1 MLRKCKIGFQ
11 TLLSALVLLIAVD
24 GQAQVSVGGTP
35 LSWGYTLTGSN
46 TVITL
51 PAVDE
56 AALLLEDEARQ
67 MNGEKSTRFG
77 YNHEVSIDVLASCVW
92 ESTSSHEI
100 GRLAIQSDGARSINL
115 IFNEFYLEQDVSLFL
130 YNASKNDLI
139 GAFTAANNK
148 PYRTFSTLPLPGD
161 VLVLEVNAPLGSR
174 SDLSVMQLET
184 VTHAYKD
191 LFNQSLD
198 KGLGQS
204 GSCNVN
210 VNCPEA
216 AGWEDQRR
224 SVARIVVNGNDH
236 CTGALINNTGNDG
249 TPYFLTANHCLTGN
263 VSNWVFWFNWE
274 SPTCNPTQNSSY
286 DGVSGSTL
294 LASCS
299 NSDFALLEL
308 SQDVPLNY
316 NPYYAGWSAV
326 NTAPTSS
333 VGIHHPSGDIK
344 KWSYDGDASVSS
356 EWGGWGSSG
365 TNTHWEVLDWDIG
378 TTEGGSSGS
387 PLFDQ
392 NKRIVGQLHGGAAL
406 CGNDFSDLY
415 GKVAY
420 SWDCQNQNS
429 GRLDVWL
436 DPNNSGLTLLDGF
449 DPNSDVYVNDAMAGE
464 ILGFEDSCASGAI
477 AQLVLVNA
485 GTDPLTSTDIIYGLN
500 GSSQQT
506 LNWSGNIAPGSSEVI
521 DLELVSLTPG
531 PLLYE
536 ARVSNPNG
544 VTDENSANN
553 LAFVNKTILGP
564 AGCTSTSISSLAHG
578 VLLLSPNPVDH
589 VLSLSRV
596 DTEQSVVRIYNAEGQ
611 IMMQKEWW
619 DSQFSLDVSQ
629 WSNGVYIVYSQS
641 VVTGKEGRI
650 SFVKQ

>member
-1 MLRKCKIGFQ
+1 MLRNCKLWLPAI
-11 TLLSALVLLIAVD
+11 LSAGLLLVANY

-35 LSWGYTLTGSN
+35 LSWTSVVTASN
-46 TVITL
+46 TAIVL

-56 AALLLEDEARQ
+56 AALLLEDEARL
-67 MNGEKSTRFG
+67 MNGEKTTRFG
-77 YNHEVSIDVLASCVW
+77 YNHDVTIDVLASCEW
-92 ESTSSHEI
+92 ETTSTHEI
-100 GRLAIQSDGARSINL
+100 GRLAIQSEGARSLNL
-115 IFNEFYLEQDVSLFL
+115 IFSDFYLDQGVSFFL
-130 YNASKNDLI
+130 YNESKNDVI
-139 GAFTAANNK
+139 GAFTSANNK
-148 PYRTFSTLPLPGD
+148 SYRTFSTLPLPGD
-161 VLVLEVNAPLGSR
+161 VLVLEINAPLGSR
-174 SDLSVMQLET
+174 TELTAMQLET

-191 LFNQSLD
+191 LFTQSLD

-236 CTGALINNTGNDG
+236 CTGALINNTENDG

-263 VSNWVFWFNWE
+263 VTNWVFWFNWE

-286 DGVSGSTL
+286 DGISGSTL

-299 NSDFALLEL
+299 SSDFALLEL
-308 SQDVPLNY
+308 SQEVPLDY
-316 NPYYAGWSAV
+316 NPYYAGWSAE
-326 NTAPTSS
+326 NTAPTSA

-392 NKRIVGQLHGGAAL
+392 NQRIVGQLHGGAAL

-436 DPNNSGLTLLDGF
+436 DPSNTGLTLLDGF
-449 DPNSDVYVNDAMAGE
+449 DPNSDVYANDAMAGE

-485 GTDPLTSTDIIYGLN
+485 GADPLTSTDILFGLN
-500 GSSQQT
+500 GSAQQT
-506 LNWSGNIAPGSSEVI
+506 INWTGNLAPGSSEIV
-521 DLELVSLTPG
+521 DLELVSLSPG
-531 PLLYE
+531 PILYQ

-564 AGCTSTSISSLAHG
+564 AGCNPTSVLSLDAG
-578 VLLLSPNPVDH
+578 GLLLAPNPVDQ
-589 VLSLSRV
+589 VVSLSRV
-596 DTEQSVVRIYNAEGQ
+596 DNEHSVVRIVNSTGQ
-611 IMMQKEWW
+611 LMVQKDWIGN
-619 DSQFSLDVSQ
+619 SLSLDVSQ
-629 WSNGVYIVYSQS
+629 WSDGVYVVHSQS
-641 VVTGKEGRI
+641 ITTGKEGRV

>member
-1 MLRKCKIGFQ
+1 MLRNCKLWLPAI
-11 TLLSALVLLIAVD
+11 LSAGLMLVANYS
-24 GQAQVSVGGTP
+24 QAQVSVGGTP
-35 LSWGYTLTGSN
+35 LSWTSVVTASN
-46 TVITL
+46 TAIVL
-51 PAVDE
+51 PVVDE
-56 AALLLEDEARQ
+56 AALLLEDEARL
-67 MNGEKSTRFG
+67 MNGEKTTRFG
-77 YNHEVSIDVLASCVW
+77 YNHDVTIDVLASCEW
-92 ESTSSHEI
+92 ETTSTHEI
-100 GRLAIQSDGARSINL
+100 GRLAIQSEGARSLNL
-115 IFNEFYLEQDVSLFL
+115 IFSDFYLEQEVSFFL
-130 YNASKNDLI
+130 YNESKNDVI
-139 GAFTAANNK
+139 VAFTSANNK
-148 PYRTFSTLPLPGD
+148 SYRTFSTLPLPGD
-161 VLVLEVNAPLGSR
+161 VLVLEINAPLGSR
-174 SDLSVMQLET
+174 TELTAMQLET

-191 LFNQSLD
+191 LFTQSLD

-236 CTGALINNTGNDG
+236 CTGALINNTENDG

-263 VSNWVFWFNWE
+263 VTNWVFWFNWE

-286 DGVSGSTL
+286 DGISGSTL

-299 NSDFALLEL
+299 SSDFALLEL
-308 SQDVPLNY
+308 SQEVPLDY
-316 NPYYAGWSAV
+316 NPYYAGWSAE
-326 NTAPTSS
+326 NTAPTSA

-344 KWSYDGDASVSS
+344 KWAYDGDASVSS

-387 PLFDQ
+387 PVFDQ
-392 NKRIVGQLHGGAAL
+392 NQRIVGQLHGGAAL

-436 DPNNSGLTLLDGF
+436 DPSNTGLTLLDGF
-449 DPNSDVYVNDAMAGE
+449 DPNSDVYANDAMAGE

-485 GTDPLTSTDIIYGLN
+485 GADPLTSTDILFGLN
-500 GSSQQT
+500 GSAQQT
-506 LNWSGNIAPGSSEVI
+506 INWTGNLAPGSSEIV
-521 DLELVSLTPG
+521 DLELVSLSPG
-531 PLLYE
+531 PILYQ

-564 AGCTSTSISSLAHG
+564 AGCNPTSVLSLDAG
-578 VLLLSPNPVDH
+578 GLLLAPNPVDQ
-589 VLSLSRV
+589 VVSLSRV
-596 DTEQSVVRIYNAEGQ
+596 DNEHSIVRIVNSTGQ
-611 IMMQKEWW
+611 LMVQKDWMGNTL
-619 DSQFSLDVSQ
+619 SLDVSQ
-629 WSNGVYIVYSQS
+629 WSDGVYVVHSQS
-641 VVTGKEGRI
+641 ITTGKEGRV

>member
-1 MLRKCKIGFQ
+1 MLMKYKIRLIV
-11 TLLSALVLLIAVD
+11 LLSVVVMLTALD
-24 GQAQVSVGGTP
+24 GLAQVSVGGTP
-35 LSWGYTLTGSN
+35 LSWNSNHYTS
-46 TVITL
+46 TVPITL
-51 PAVDE
+51 PVVDE
-56 AALLLEDEARQ
+56 AALLLEDEARLA
-67 MNGEKSTRFG
+67 NGEKSTRFG
-77 YNHEVSIDVLASCVW
+77 YNHEVAIDVLSSCIW
-92 ESTSSHEI
+92 ETTSTHEI
-100 GRLAIQSDGARSINL
+100 GRLSIQSEGARSINL
-115 IFNEFYLEQDVSLFL
+115 IFNDFHLEGDVALFL
-130 YNASKNDLI
+130 YNESREDVI
-139 GAFTAANNK
+139 GAFTSLNNK
-148 PYRTFSTLPLPGD
+148 SYRSFSTLPLPGD
-161 VLVLEVNAPLGSR
+161 ILTLEINAPLGSR
-174 SDLSVMQLET
+174 TDLTVIELET

-216 AGWEDQRR
+216 SGWADERR
-224 SVARIVVNGNDH
+224 SVARIVVNGGDH
-236 CTGALINNTGNDG
+236 CTGALINNTGNDA
-249 TPYFLTANHCLTGN
+249 TPYFLTANHCLTGS

-286 DGVSGSTL
+286 DGISGSTL

-308 SQDVPLNY
+308 SQAVPLEY

-326 NTAPTSS
+326 NTAPTST

-344 KWSYDGDASVSS
+344 KWSYDSDASVSS

-420 SWDCQNQNS
+420 SWDCQSQNS
-429 GRLDVWL
+429 GRLDIYL

-449 DPNSDVYVNDAMAGE
+449 DPNADVYANDAMAGE

-477 AQLVLVNA
+477 AKLVLVNA
-485 GTDPLTSTDIIYGLN
+485 GTDPLTSADILYGLN
-500 GSSQQT
+500 GSTQQT
-506 LNWSGNIAPGSSEVI
+506 LNWSGNLASGSSEVV
-521 DLELVSLTPG
+521 DLEIVSLNPG
-531 PLLYE
+531 PILYE

-553 LAFVNKTILGP
+553 LVFVNKTIVGP
-564 AGCTSTSISSLAHG
+564 AGCTSTSVLALDEG
-578 VLLLSPNPVDH
+578 GILIAPNPVDQL
-589 VLSLSRV
+589 LSLSRV
-596 DTEQSVVRIYNAEGQ
+596 NEEGSVVRIYNAKGQ
-611 IMMQKEWW
+611 LLFQEQWLGNTL
-619 DSQFSLDVSQ
+619 SLDVSQ
-629 WSNGVYIVYSQS
+629 WTNGVYVVQYQS
-641 VVTGKEGRI
+641 MMTGKQGRI

>member
-1 MLRKCKIGFQ
+1 WQ
-11 TLLSALVLLIAVD
+11 T
-24 GQAQVSVGGTP
+24 
-35 LSWGYTLTGSN
+35 
-46 TVITL
+46 
-51 PAVDE
+51 
-56 AALLLEDEARQ
+56 
-67 MNGEKSTRFG
+67 
-77 YNHEVSIDVLASCVW
+77 
-92 ESTSSHEI
+92 TSSHEI
-100 GRLAIQSDGARSINL
+100 GRLAIQSDRARSINL
-115 IFNEFYLEQDVSLFL
+115 IFNDFYLEDDVSLFL
-130 YNASKNDLI
+130 YNESKEDVI
-139 GAFTAANNK
+139 GAFTSANNK
-148 PYRTFSTLPLPGD
+148 AYRTFSTLPLPGD
-161 VLVLEVNAPLGSR
+161 VLILEINAPLGSR
-174 SDLSVMQLET
+174 TDVTAMQLET

-191 LFNQSLD
+191 LFTQSLD

-236 CTGALINNTGNDG
+236 CTGALINNTGNDA

-274 SPTCNPTQNSSY
+274 SPACNPTQNSSY

-299 NSDFALLEL
+299 SSDFALLEL
-308 SQDVPLNY
+308 SQEVPLEY

-326 NTAPTSS
+326 NTAPTSA

-356 EWGGWGSSG
+356 AWGGWGNSV

-420 SWDCQNQNS
+420 SWDCQSQNS
-429 GRLDVWL
+429 GRLDIYL

-449 DPNSDVYVNDAMAGE
+449 DPNADVYANDAMAGE
-464 ILGFEDSCASGAI
+464 VLGFEDSCASGAI

-485 GTDPLTSTDIIYGLN
+485 GADPLTSVDILYGLN
-500 GSSQQT
+500 GSAQQI
-506 LNWSGNIAPGSSEVI
+506 LNWSGNLAPGSSEVV
-521 DLELVSLTPG
+521 DLELVSLNPG

-564 AGCTSTSISSLAHG
+564 AGCTSTSIFDLDEG
-578 VLLLSPNPVDH
+578 GILLSPNPVDH
-589 VLSLSRV
+589 MLSLSRV
-596 DTEQSVVRIYNAEGQ
+596 DTEHSVVRVYNAKGQ
-611 IMMQKEWW
+611 LM
-619 DSQFSLDVSQ
+619 
-629 WSNGVYIVYSQS
+629 
-641 VVTGKEGRI
+641 
-650 SFVKQ
+650 

>member
-1 MLRKCKIGFQ
+1 MLRNCKIRF
-11 TLLSALVLLIAVD
+11 TAFLSAAMMLTSIE

-35 LSWGYTLTGSN
+35 LSWTNVLTASN
-46 TVITL
+46 TAIVL

-56 AALLLEDEARQ
+56 VALLLEDEARL
-67 MNGEKSTRFG
+67 MNGEKTTRFG
-77 YNHEVSIDVLASCVW
+77 YNHDVTIDVISSCEW
-92 ESTSSHEI
+92 QTTSSHEI
-100 GRLAIQSDGARSINL
+100 GRLAIQSDRARSINL
-115 IFNEFYLEQDVSLFL
+115 IFNDFYLEDDVSLFL
-130 YNASKNDLI
+130 YNESKEDVI
-139 GAFTAANNK
+139 GAFTSANNK
-148 PYRTFSTLPLPGD
+148 AYRTFSTLPLPGD
-161 VLVLEVNAPLGSR
+161 VLILEINAPLGSR
-174 SDLSVMQLET
+174 TDVTAMQLET

-191 LFNQSLD
+191 LFTQSLD

-236 CTGALINNTGNDG
+236 CTGALINNTGNDA

-299 NSDFALLEL
+299 SSDFALLEL
-308 SQDVPLNY
+308 SQEVPLEY

-326 NTAPTSS
+326 NTAPTSA

-356 EWGGWGSSG
+356 EWGGWGNSG

-420 SWDCQNQNS
+420 SWDCQSENS
-429 GRLDVWL
+429 GRLDVYL

-449 DPNSDVYVNDAMAGE
+449 DPNSDVYANDAMAGE
-464 ILGFEDSCASGAI
+464 VLGFEDSCASGAI
-477 AQLVLVNA
+477 VQLVLVNA
-485 GTDPLTSTDIIYGLN
+485 GTDPLTSADILYGLN
-500 GSSQQT
+500 GSVQQT
-506 LNWSGNIAPGSSEVI
+506 LIWTGNLAPGSSEVV
-521 DLELVSLTPG
+521 DLELVSLNPG
-531 PLLYE
+531 SLLYE

-564 AGCTSTSISSLAHG
+564 AGCTSTSILDLDEGGILLA
-578 VLLLSPNPVDH
+578 PNPVDH
-589 VLSLSRV
+589 MLSLSRV
-596 DTEQSVVRIYNAEGQ
+596 HAEHSVVRVYNAKGQ
-611 IMMQKEWW
+611 LMAQREWLGNTL
-619 DSQFSLDVSQ
+619 SLDVSQ
-629 WSNGVYIVYSQS
+629 WTNGVYVMQSQS
-641 VVTGKEGRI
+641 VVTGKESRI

>member
-1 MLRKCKIGFQ
+1 MTSIWNKGF
-11 TLLSALVLLIAVD
+11 
-24 GQAQVSVGGTP
+24 
-35 LSWGYTLTGSN
+35 
-46 TVITL
+46 
-51 PAVDE
+51 
-56 AALLLEDEARQ
+56 LLL
-67 MNGEKSTRFG
+67 
-77 YNHEVSIDVLASCVW
+77 YNE
-92 ESTSSHEI
+92 
-100 GRLAIQSDGARSINL
+100 
-115 IFNEFYLEQDVSLFL
+115 
-130 YNASKNDLI
+130 SKNDVI
-139 GAFTAANNK
+139 GAFTSANNK
-148 PYRTFSTLPLPGD
+148 SYRTFSTLPLPGD
-161 VLVLEVNAPLGSR
+161 VLVLEINAPLGSR
-174 SDLSVMQLET
+174 TELTSMQLET

-191 LFNQSLD
+191 LFTQSLD

-236 CTGALINNTGNDG
+236 CTGALINNTENDG

-263 VSNWVFWFNWE
+263 VTNWVFWFNWE

-286 DGVSGSTL
+286 DGISGSTL

-299 NSDFALLEL
+299 SSDFALLEL
-308 SQDVPLNY
+308 SQEVPLNY
-316 NPYYAGWSAV
+316 NPYYAGWSAE
-326 NTAPTSS
+326 NTAPTSA

-392 NKRIVGQLHGGAAL
+392 NQRIVGQLHGGAAL

-436 DPNNSGLTLLDGF
+436 DPSNTGLTLLDGF
-449 DPNSDVYVNDAMAGE
+449 DPNSDVYANDARAGE
-464 ILGFEDSCASGAI
+464 VLGFEDSCASGAI

-485 GTDPLTSTDIIYGLN
+485 GSDPLTSVDILYGLN
-500 GSSQQT
+500 GTSQQT
-506 LNWSGNIAPGSSEVI
+506 LNWTGNLAPGSSEIV
-521 DLELVSLTPG
+521 DLELVSLNPG

-564 AGCTSTSISSLAHG
+564 AGCNPTSVLSLDAG
-578 VLLLSPNPVDH
+578 GLLLAPNPVDQ
-589 VLSLSRV
+589 VVSLSRV
-596 DTEQSVVRIYNAEGQ
+596 DNEHSIVRIVNSTGQ
-611 IMMQKEWW
+611 LMVQKDWMGNTL
-619 DSQFSLDVSQ
+619 SLDV
-629 WSNGVYIVYSQS
+629 
-641 VVTGKEGRI
+641 
-650 SFVKQ
+650 

>member
-1 MLRKCKIGFQ
+1 MLRNCKLWLPAI
-11 TLLSALVLLIAVD
+11 LSAGLMLVANYS
-24 GQAQVSVGGTP
+24 QAQVSVGGTP
-35 LSWGYTLTGSN
+35 LSWTSVVTASN
-46 TVITL
+46 TAIVL
-51 PAVDE
+51 PVVDE
-56 AALLLEDEARQ
+56 AALLLEDEARL
-67 MNGEKSTRFG
+67 MNGEKTTRFG
-77 YNHEVSIDVLASCVW
+77 YNHDVTIDVLASCEW
-92 ESTSSHEI
+92 ETTSTHEI
-100 GRLAIQSDGARSINL
+100 GRLAIQSEGARSLNL
-115 IFNEFYLEQDVSLFL
+115 IFSDFYLEQEVSLFL
-130 YNASKNDLI
+130 YNESKNDVI
-139 GAFTAANNK
+139 GAFTSANNK
-148 PYRTFSTLPLPGD
+148 SYRTFSTLPLPGD
-161 VLVLEVNAPLGSR
+161 VLVLEINAPLGSR
-174 SDLSVMQLET
+174 TELTAMQLET

-191 LFNQSLD
+191 LFTQSLD

-236 CTGALINNTGNDG
+236 CTGALINNTENDG

-263 VSNWVFWFNWE
+263 VTNWVFWFNWE

-286 DGVSGSTL
+286 DGISGSTL

-299 NSDFALLEL
+299 SSDFALLEL
-308 SQDVPLNY
+308 SQEVPLDY
-316 NPYYAGWSAV
+316 NPYYAGWSAE
-326 NTAPTSS
+326 NTAPTSA

-392 NKRIVGQLHGGAAL
+392 NQRIVGQLHGGAAL

-436 DPNNSGLTLLDGF
+436 DPSNTGLTLLDGF
-449 DPNSDVYVNDAMAGE
+449 DPNSDVYANDAMAGE

-485 GTDPLTSTDIIYGLN
+485 GADPLTSTDILFGLN
-500 GSSQQT
+500 GSAQQT
-506 LNWSGNIAPGSSEVI
+506 INWTGYLAPGSSEIV
-521 DLELVSLTPG
+521 DLELVSLSPG
-531 PLLYE
+531 PILYQ

-564 AGCTSTSISSLAHG
+564 AGCNPTSVLSLDAG
-578 VLLLSPNPVDH
+578 GLLLAPNPVDQ
-589 VLSLSRV
+589 VVSLSRV
-596 DTEQSVVRIYNAEGQ
+596 DNEHSIVRIVNSTGQ
-611 IMMQKEWW
+611 LMVQKDWMGNTL
-619 DSQFSLDVSQ
+619 SLDVSQ
-629 WSNGVYIVYSQS
+629 WSDGVYVVHSQS
-641 VVTGKEGRI
+641 ITTGKEGRV

>member
-1 MLRKCKIGFQ
+1 MLRNCKLWLPAI
-11 TLLSALVLLIAVD
+11 LSAGLMLVANYS
-24 GQAQVSVGGTP
+24 QAQVSVGGTP
-35 LSWGYTLTGSN
+35 LSWTSVVTASN
-46 TVITL
+46 TAIVL
-51 PAVDE
+51 PVVDE
-56 AALLLEDEARQ
+56 AALLLEDEARLL
-67 MNGEKSTRFG
+67 NGEKTTRFG
-77 YNHEVSIDVLASCVW
+77 YNHDVTIDVLASCEW
-92 ESTSSHEI
+92 ETTSTHEI
-100 GRLAIQSDGARSINL
+100 GRLAIQSEGARSLNL
-115 IFNEFYLEQDVSLFL
+115 IFSDFYLEQGVSFFL
-130 YNASKNDLI
+130 YNESKNDVI
-139 GAFTAANNK
+139 GAFTSANNK
-148 PYRTFSTLPLPGD
+148 SYRTFSTLPLPGD
-161 VLVLEVNAPLGSR
+161 VLVLEINAPLGSR
-174 SDLSVMQLET
+174 TELTAMQLET

-191 LFNQSLD
+191 LFTQSLD

-236 CTGALINNTGNDG
+236 CTGALINNTENDG

-263 VSNWVFWFNWE
+263 VTNWVFWFNWE

-286 DGVSGSTL
+286 DGISGSTL

-299 NSDFALLEL
+299 SSDFALLEL
-308 SQDVPLNY
+308 SQEVPLDY
-316 NPYYAGWSAV
+316 NPYYAGWSAE
-326 NTAPTSS
+326 NTAPTSA

-392 NKRIVGQLHGGAAL
+392 NQRIVGQLHGGAAL

-436 DPNNSGLTLLDGF
+436 DPSNTGLTLLDGF
-449 DPNSDVYVNDAMAGE
+449 DPNSDVYANDAMAGE

-485 GTDPLTSTDIIYGLN
+485 GADPLTSTDILFGLN
-500 GSSQQT
+500 GSAQQT
-506 LNWSGNIAPGSSEVI
+506 INWTGNLAPGSSEIV
-521 DLELVSLTPG
+521 DLELVSLSPG
-531 PLLYE
+531 PILYQ

-564 AGCTSTSISSLAHG
+564 AGCNPTSVLSLDAG
-578 VLLLSPNPVDH
+578 GLLLAPNPVDQ
-589 VLSLSRV
+589 VVSLSRV
-596 DTEQSVVRIYNAEGQ
+596 DNEHSIVRIVNSTGQ
-611 IMMQKEWW
+611 LMVQKDWMGNTL
-619 DSQFSLDVSQ
+619 SLDVSQ
-629 WSNGVYIVYSQS
+629 WSDGVYVVHSQS
-641 VVTGKEGRI
+641 ITTGKEGRV

>member
-1 MLRKCKIGFQ
+1 MLRNCKLWLPAI
-11 TLLSALVLLIAVD
+11 LSAGLMLVANYS
-24 GQAQVSVGGTP
+24 QAQVSVGGTP
-35 LSWGYTLTGSN
+35 LSWTSVVTASN
-46 TVITL
+46 TAIVL
-51 PAVDE
+51 PVVDE
-56 AALLLEDEARQ
+56 AALLLEDEARL
-67 MNGEKSTRFG
+67 MNGEKTTRFG
-77 YNHEVSIDVLASCVW
+77 YNHDVTIDVLASCEW
-92 ESTSSHEI
+92 ETTSTHEI
-100 GRLAIQSDGARSINL
+100 GRLAIQSEGARSLNL
-115 IFNEFYLEQDVSLFL
+115 IFSDFYLEQGVSFFL
-130 YNASKNDLI
+130 YNESKNDVI
-139 GAFTAANNK
+139 GAFTSANNK
-148 PYRTFSTLPLPGD
+148 SYRTFSTLPLPGD
-161 VLVLEVNAPLGSR
+161 VLVLEINAPLGSR
-174 SDLSVMQLET
+174 TELTAMQLET

-191 LFNQSLD
+191 LFTQSLD

-236 CTGALINNTGNDG
+236 CTGALINNTENDG

-263 VSNWVFWFNWE
+263 VTNWVFWFNWE

-286 DGVSGSTL
+286 DGISGSTL

-299 NSDFALLEL
+299 SSDFALLEL
-308 SQDVPLNY
+308 SQEVPLDY
-316 NPYYAGWSAV
+316 NPYYAGWSAE
-326 NTAPTSS
+326 NTAPTSA

-392 NKRIVGQLHGGAAL
+392 NQRIVGQLHGGAAL

-436 DPNNSGLTLLDGF
+436 DPSNTGLTLLDGF
-449 DPNSDVYVNDAMAGE
+449 DPNSDVYANDAMAGE

-485 GTDPLTSTDIIYGLN
+485 GADPLTSTDILFGLN
-500 GSSQQT
+500 GSAQQT
-506 LNWSGNIAPGSSEVI
+506 INWTGNLAPGSSEIV
-521 DLELVSLTPG
+521 DLELVSLSPG
-531 PLLYE
+531 PILYQ

-564 AGCTSTSISSLAHG
+564 AGCNPTSVLSLDAG
-578 VLLLSPNPVDH
+578 GLLLAPNPVDQ
-589 VLSLSRV
+589 VVSLSRV
-596 DTEQSVVRIYNAEGQ
+596 DNEHSIVRIVNSTGQ
-611 IMMQKEWW
+611 LMVQKDWMGNTL
-619 DSQFSLDVSQ
+619 SLDVSQ
-629 WSNGVYIVYSQS
+629 WSDGVYVVHSQS
-641 VVTGKEGRI
+641 ITTGKEGRV

>member
-1 MLRKCKIGFQ
+1 MLRNCKLWLPAI
-11 TLLSALVLLIAVD
+11 LSAGLMLVANYS
-24 GQAQVSVGGTP
+24 QAQVSVGGAP
-35 LSWGYTLTGSN
+35 LSWTSVVTASN
-46 TVITL
+46 TAIVL
-51 PAVDE
+51 PVVDE
-56 AALLLEDEARQ
+56 AALLLEDEARL
-67 MNGEKSTRFG
+67 MNGEKTTRFG
-77 YNHEVSIDVLASCVW
+77 YNHDVTIDVLASCEW
-92 ESTSSHEI
+92 ETTSTHEI
-100 GRLAIQSDGARSINL
+100 GRLAIQSEGARSLNL
-115 IFNEFYLEQDVSLFL
+115 IFSDFYLEQGVSFFL
-130 YNASKNDLI
+130 YNESKNDVI
-139 GAFTAANNK
+139 GAFTSANNK
-148 PYRTFSTLPLPGD
+148 SYRTFSTLPLPGD
-161 VLVLEVNAPLGSR
+161 VLVLEINAPLGSR
-174 SDLSVMQLET
+174 TELTSMQLET

-191 LFNQSLD
+191 LFTQSLD

-236 CTGALINNTGNDG
+236 CTGALINNTENDG

-263 VSNWVFWFNWE
+263 VTNWVFWFNWE

-286 DGVSGSTL
+286 DGISGSTL

-299 NSDFALLEL
+299 SSDFALLEL
-308 SQDVPLNY
+308 SQEVPLDY
-316 NPYYAGWSAV
+316 NPYYAGWSAE
-326 NTAPTSS
+326 NTAPTSA

-392 NKRIVGQLHGGAAL
+392 NQRIVGQLHGGAAL

-436 DPNNSGLTLLDGF
+436 DPSNTGLTLLDGF
-449 DPNSDVYVNDAMAGE
+449 DPNSDVYANDAMAGE

-485 GTDPLTSTDIIYGLN
+485 GADPLTSTDILFGLN
-500 GSSQQT
+500 GAAQQT
-506 LNWSGNIAPGSSEVI
+506 INWTGNLAPGSSEIV
-521 DLELVSLTPG
+521 DLELVSLSPG
-531 PLLYE
+531 PILYQ

-564 AGCTSTSISSLAHG
+564 AGCNPTSVLSLDAG
-578 VLLLSPNPVDH
+578 GLLLAPNPVDQ
-589 VLSLSRV
+589 VVSLSRV
-596 DTEQSVVRIYNAEGQ
+596 DNEHSIVRIVNSTGQ
-611 IMMQKEWW
+611 LMVQKDWMGNTL
-619 DSQFSLDVSQ
+619 SLDVSQ
-629 WSNGVYIVYSQS
+629 WSDGVYVVHSQS
-641 VVTGKEGRI
+641 ITTGKEGRV

>member
-24 GQAQVSVGGTP
+24 GRAQVSVGGTP
-35 LSWGYTLTGSN
+35 LSWGNTLTAGN
-46 TVITL
+46 TVVTL

-92 ESTSSHEI
+92 ESTASHEI

-130 YNASKNDLI
+130 YNASQNDLI

-161 VLVLEVNAPLGSR
+161 VMVLEVNAPLGSR
-174 SDLSVMQLET
+174 TDLSVMRLET

-392 NKRIVGQLHGGAAL
+392 NQRIVGQLHGGAAL

-449 DPNSDVYVNDAMAGE
+449 DPNADVYVNDAMAGE

-485 GTDPLTSTDIIYGLN
+485 GTDPLTSADILYGLN

-564 AGCTSTSISSLAHG
+564 AGCTSTSISSLAQG
-578 VLLLSPNPVDH
+578 GLLLSPNPVDH

-596 DTEQSVVRIYNAEGQ
+596 DTEQSVVRIYNAKGQ
-611 IMMQKEWW
+611 IMIQKEWLG
-619 DSQFSLDVSQ
+619 SQLSLDVSQ
-629 WSNGVYIVYSQS
+629 WSNGVYIVHSQS

-650 SFVKQ
+650 SFVKR

>member
-11 TLLSALVLLIAVD
+11 ALLSAFVLLIAVD
-24 GQAQVSVGGTP
+24 GRAQVSVGGTP
-35 LSWGYTLTGSN
+35 LSWGNTLIGGN

-92 ESTSSHEI
+92 ESTNTHEI
-100 GRLAIQSDGARSINL
+100 GRLAIRSEGARSINL
-115 IFNEFYLEQDVSLFL
+115 IFNDFYLEQDVSLFL
-130 YNASKNDLI
+130 YNRSKNDLI

-148 PYRTFSTLPLPGD
+148 SYRTFSTLPLPGD
-161 VLVLEVNAPLGSR
+161 VLVLEINAPLGSR
-174 SDLSVMQLET
+174 TDLSVMQLET

-191 LFNQSLD
+191 LFNQSLE

-224 SVARIVVNGNDH
+224 SVARILVNGNDH
-236 CTGALINNTGNDG
+236 CTGALINNTGNDA

-308 SQDVPLNY
+308 SQEVPLNY

-449 DPNSDVYVNDAMAGE
+449 DPNADVYANDAMAGE
-464 ILGFEDSCASGAI
+464 IRGFEDSCASGAI

-485 GTDPLTSTDIIYGLN
+485 GTDPLTSTDILYGLN
-500 GSSQQT
+500 GSPLQT
-506 LNWSGNIAPGSSEVI
+506 INWSGNIAPGNSEVV
-521 DLELVSLTPG
+521 DLELVSLNPG

-564 AGCTSTSISSLAHG
+564 AGCTSTSISSLTQG
-578 VLLLSPNPVDH
+578 GLLLSPNPVDH

-596 DTEQSVVRIYNAEGQ
+596 DTDQSVVRIYNAKGQ

-619 DSQFSLDVSQ
+619 GSQLSLDVSQ
-629 WSNGVYIVYSQS
+629 WANGVYIIHAQS
-641 VVTGKEGRI
+641 VATGKESRI

>member
-1 MLRKCKIGFQ
+1 MLRNCKLWLPAI
-11 TLLSALVLLIAVD
+11 LSAGLMLVANYS
-24 GQAQVSVGGTP
+24 QAQVSVGGTP
-35 LSWGYTLTGSN
+35 LSWTSVVTASN
-46 TVITL
+46 TAIVL
-51 PAVDE
+51 PVVDE
-56 AALLLEDEARQ
+56 AALLLEDEARLL
-67 MNGEKSTRFG
+67 NGEKTTRFG
-77 YNHEVSIDVLASCVW
+77 YNHDVTIDVLASCEW
-92 ESTSSHEI
+92 ETTSTHEI
-100 GRLAIQSDGARSINL
+100 GRLAIQSEGARSLNL
-115 IFNEFYLEQDVSLFL
+115 IFSDFYLEQGVSFFL
-130 YNASKNDLI
+130 YNESKNDVI
-139 GAFTAANNK
+139 GAFTSANNK
-148 PYRTFSTLPLPGD
+148 SYRTFSTLPLPGD
-161 VLVLEVNAPLGSR
+161 VLVLEINAPLGSR
-174 SDLSVMQLET
+174 TELTAMQLET

-191 LFNQSLD
+191 LFTQSLD

-236 CTGALINNTGNDG
+236 CTGALINNTENDG

-263 VSNWVFWFNWE
+263 VTNWVFWFNWE

-286 DGVSGSTL
+286 DGISGSTL

-299 NSDFALLEL
+299 SSDFALLEL
-308 SQDVPLNY
+308 SQEVPLDY
-316 NPYYAGWSAV
+316 NPYYAGWSAE
-326 NTAPTSS
+326 NTAPTSA

-392 NKRIVGQLHGGAAL
+392 NQRIVGQLHGGAAL

-436 DPNNSGLTLLDGF
+436 DPSNTGLTLLDGF
-449 DPNSDVYVNDAMAGE
+449 DPNSDVYANDAMAGE

-485 GTDPLTSTDIIYGLN
+485 GADPLTSTDILFGLN
-500 GSSQQT
+500 GSAQQT
-506 LNWSGNIAPGSSEVI
+506 INWTGNLAPGSSEIV
-521 DLELVSLTPG
+521 DLELVSLSPG
-531 PLLYE
+531 PILYQ

-564 AGCTSTSISSLAHG
+564 AGCNPTSVLSLDAG
-578 VLLLSPNPVDH
+578 GLLLAPNPVDQ
-589 VLSLSRV
+589 VVSLSRV
-596 DTEQSVVRIYNAEGQ
+596 DNEHSIVRIVNSTGQ
-611 IMMQKEWW
+611 LMVQKDWIGNTL
-619 DSQFSLDVSQ
+619 SLDVSQ
-629 WSNGVYIVYSQS
+629 WSDGVYVVHSQS
-641 VVTGKEGRI
+641 ITTGKEGRV

>member
-1 MLRKCKIGFQ
+1 MLRNCKVWLPVI
-11 TLLSALVLLIAVD
+11 LIAGLLLVANI
-24 GQAQVSVGGTP
+24 GQSQVSVGGAP
-35 LSWGYTLTGSN
+35 LSWTNVVTSSN
-46 TVITL
+46 TAIVL

-56 AALLLEDEARQ
+56 AALLLEDEARL
-67 MNGEKSTRFG
+67 MNGEKTTRFG
-77 YNHEVSIDVLASCVW
+77 YNHDVTIDVLASCEW
-92 ESTSSHEI
+92 EITSTHEI
-100 GRLAIQSDGARSINL
+100 GRLAIQSEGARSLNL
-115 IFNEFYLEQDVSLFL
+115 IFSDFYLEQGVSFFL
-130 YNASKNDLI
+130 YNESKNDVI
-139 GAFTAANNK
+139 GAFTSANNK
-148 PYRTFSTLPLPGD
+148 SYRTFSTLPLPGD
-161 VLVLEVNAPLGSR
+161 VLVLEINAPLGSR
-174 SDLSVMQLET
+174 TEQTAMQLET

-191 LFNQSLD
+191 LFSQSLE

-236 CTGALINNTGNDG
+236 CTGALINNTENDG

-263 VSNWVFWFNWE
+263 VTNWVFWFNWE

-286 DGVSGSTL
+286 DGISGSTL

-299 NSDFALLEL
+299 SSDFALLEL
-308 SQDVPLNY
+308 SQEVPLDY
-316 NPYYAGWSAV
+316 NPYYAGWSAE
-326 NTAPTSS
+326 NTAPTSA

-392 NKRIVGQLHGGAAL
+392 NQRIVGQLHGGAAL

-436 DPNNSGLTLLDGF
+436 DPSNTGLTLLDGF
-449 DPNSDVYVNDAMAGE
+449 DPNSDVYANDAMAGE

-485 GTDPLTSTDIIYGLN
+485 GADPLTSTDILFGLN
-500 GSSQQT
+500 GAAQQT
-506 LNWSGNIAPGSSEVI
+506 INWTGNLAPGSSEIV
-521 DLELVSLTPG
+521 DLELVSLSPG
-531 PLLYE
+531 PILYQ

-564 AGCTSTSISSLAHG
+564 VGCNPTSVLSLDAGG
-578 VLLLSPNPVDH
+578 LLLAPNPVDQ
-589 VLSLSRV
+589 VVSLSRV
-596 DTEQSVVRIYNAEGQ
+596 DNEHSIVRIVNSTGQ
-611 IMMQKEWW
+611 LMVQKDWMGN
-619 DSQFSLDVSQ
+619 SLSLDVSQ
-629 WSNGVYIVYSQS
+629 WSDGVYVVHSQS
-641 VVTGKEGRI
+641 ITTGKEGRV

>member
-1 MLRKCKIGFQ
+1 MLRNYKIELSI
-11 TLLSALVLLIAVD
+11 LLGVVVMLTTTDI
-24 GQAQVSVGGTP
+24 QAQVSVGGTP
-35 LSWGYTLTGSN
+35 LSWNSAHSIGTT
-46 TVITL
+46 TIAL
-51 PAVDE
+51 PIVDE
-56 AALLLEDEARQ
+56 AALLLEDEARLL
-67 MNGEKSTRFG
+67 NGEKSTRFG
-77 YNHEVSIDVLASCVW
+77 YNHEVAIDVLSSCVW
-92 ESTSSHEI
+92 ETTSTHEI
-100 GRLAIQSDGARSINL
+100 GRLSIQSEGARSINL
-115 IFNEFYLEQDVSLFL
+115 IFNDFYLEEDVSLFV
-130 YNASKNDLI
+130 YNESREDVI
-139 GAFTAANNK
+139 GAFTSLNNK
-148 PYRTFSTLPLPGD
+148 AYRAFSTLPLPGD
-161 VLVLEVNAPLGSR
+161 VLTLEINAPLGSR
-174 SDLSVMQLET
+174 TDFTAVQLET

-191 LFNQSLD
+191 LFNQSLE

-224 SVARIVVNGNDH
+224 SVARILVNGNDH
-236 CTGALINNTGNDG
+236 CTGALINNTGSDA

-286 DGVSGSTL
+286 DGISGSTL

-308 SQDVPLNY
+308 SQEVPLEY
-316 NPYYAGWSAV
+316 NPYYAGWSAE
-326 NTAPTSS
+326 NTAPTSA

-415 GKVAY
+415 GKVAN

-436 DPNNSGLTLLDGF
+436 DPSNTGLALLDGF
-449 DPNSDVYVNDAMAGE
+449 DPNADVYANDAMASE

-485 GTDPLTSTDIIYGLN
+485 GADPLTSTDILFGLN
-500 GSSQQT
+500 GASQQT
-506 LNWSGNIAPGSSEVI
+506 MNWTGNLAPGSSEIV
-521 DLELVSLTPG
+521 DLELVSLNPG
-531 PLLYE
+531 SILYQ

-553 LAFVNKTILGP
+553 LAFANKTILGP
-564 AGCTSTSISSLAHG
+564 AGCNSTSVLSLDAG
-578 VLLLSPNPVDH
+578 GLLLAPNPVDQ
-589 VLSLSRV
+589 VVSLSRV
-596 DTEQSVVRIYNAEGQ
+596 DNEHSIVRIFNTKGQ
-611 IMMQKEWW
+611 LIVQKEWLGNTL
-619 DSQFSLDVSQ
+619 SLDVSQ
-629 WSNGVYIVYSQS
+629 WSNGVYVVHSQS
-641 VVTGKEGRI
+641 IATGKEGRV

>member
-1 MLRKCKIGFQ
+1 MLRNYKVWLPVI
-11 TLLSALVLLIAVD
+11 LIAGLLLVANI
-24 GQAQVSVGGTP
+24 GQSQVSVGGAP
-35 LSWGYTLTGSN
+35 LSWTNVVTSSN
-46 TVITL
+46 TAIVL

-56 AALLLEDEARQ
+56 AALLLEDEARL
-67 MNGEKSTRFG
+67 MNGEKTTRFG
-77 YNHEVSIDVLASCVW
+77 YNHDVTIDVLASCEW
-92 ESTSSHEI
+92 EITSTHEI
-100 GRLAIQSDGARSINL
+100 GRLAIQSEGARSLNL
-115 IFNEFYLEQDVSLFL
+115 IFSDFYLEQGVSFFL
-130 YNASKNDLI
+130 YNESKNDVI
-139 GAFTAANNK
+139 GAFTSANNK
-148 PYRTFSTLPLPGD
+148 SYRTFSTLPLPGD
-161 VLVLEVNAPLGSR
+161 VLVLEINAPLGSR
-174 SDLSVMQLET
+174 TEQTAMQLET

-191 LFNQSLD
+191 LFSQSLD

-236 CTGALINNTGNDG
+236 CTGALINNTENDG

-263 VSNWVFWFNWE
+263 VTNWVFWFNWE

-286 DGVSGSTL
+286 DGISGSTL

-299 NSDFALLEL
+299 SSDFALLEL
-308 SQDVPLNY
+308 SQEVPLDY
-316 NPYYAGWSAV
+316 NPYYAGWSAE
-326 NTAPTSS
+326 NTAPTSA

-392 NKRIVGQLHGGAAL
+392 NQRIVGQLHGGAAL

-436 DPNNSGLTLLDGF
+436 DPSNTGLTLLDGF
-449 DPNSDVYVNDAMAGE
+449 DPNSDVYANDAMAGE

-485 GTDPLTSTDIIYGLN
+485 GADPLTSTDILFGLN
-500 GSSQQT
+500 GAAQQT
-506 LNWSGNIAPGSSEVI
+506 INWTGNLAPGSSEIV
-521 DLELVSLTPG
+521 DLELVSLSPG
-531 PLLYE
+531 PILYQ

-564 AGCTSTSISSLAHG
+564 VGCNPTSVLSLDAGG
-578 VLLLSPNPVDH
+578 LLLAPNPVDQ
-589 VLSLSRV
+589 VVSLSRV
-596 DTEQSVVRIYNAEGQ
+596 DNEHSIVRIVNSTGQ
-611 IMMQKEWW
+611 LMVQKDWMGN
-619 DSQFSLDVSQ
+619 SLSLDVSQ
-629 WSNGVYIVYSQS
+629 WSDGVYVVHSQS
-641 VVTGKEGRI
+641 ITTGKEGRV